1 MNQKQEY
8 IPIFYIDELSF
19 RVRDLIE
26 IRPEME
32 AVNLT
37 IKFRPISVGRLRL
50 LIVAQHSVEHMKQ
63 YGFSDKDVDE
73 VKGIFTDV
81 NIYFLSLTFF
91 VAAVHVKNF
100 LYF

>member
-1 MNQKQEY
+1 M
-8 IPIFYIDELSF
+8 PIFYIDQLSF
-19 RVRDLIE
+19 RVRDLVE

-37 IKFRPISVGRLRL
+37 VKFRPISVGRLRL
-50 LIVAQHSVEHMKQ
+50 LIVAQHSIEQMKQ

-91 VAAVHVKNF
+91 VAAVHVRNHF
-100 LYF
+100 LFLRIIF